1 MEGGR
6 HRYNLVAFLLAG
18 LCVLPACQQHTAEQQ
33 QRATLALTANDAL
46 AQRQTQARRF
56 DTKDEILIL
65 SASAAVLQDLGFNI
79 DETSQQTGL
88 LVASKNRSAEE
99 AGQIAGQL
107 LLAGLITGLGGK
119 ADPVWERDQK
129 IRVSIATKKV
139 REATV
144 VRVTI
149 QRLIWN
155 TKNQIARVESI
166 DDPLIY
172 QEFFDK
178 LAQSIFLEAH
188 EI

>member
-1 MEGGR
+1 MGVGLR
-6 HRYNLVAFLLAG
+6 HNGPRLLLLGA
-18 LCVLPACQQHTAEQQ
+18 LCLLPACQQQGEQ
-33 QRATLALTANDAL
+33 QRAVLALTSNDAL
-46 AQRQTQARRF
+46 AQRQMQARRF
-56 DTKDEILIL
+56 DTKDETVIL

-79 DETSQQTGL
+79 DETSQKTGL
-88 LVASKNRSAEE
+88 LIASKNRSAEE

-107 LLAGLITGLGGK
+107 LLAGLIAGMGGR

-129 IRVSIATKKV
+129 IRVSVATKPV

-155 TKNQIARVESI
+155 TKNQISRVESI
-166 DDPLIY
+166 EDPQIY

-178 LAQSIFLEAH
+178 LAQSVFLEAH